1 METTECLISLACALL
16 LSGCVSLQV
25 AGQVQAGREAL
36 LRNNPT
42 QALTFLEQAVQTNP
56 QYVYEA
62 ASFREGVWTYL
73 GRAQYAT
80 GNLQDARRSFE
91 RALALHK
98 DDYLAR
104 LYLGLTLARAGDRSA
119 AALKQIE
126 SGLKGLRDWLQYMN
140 DTDPFDAFWDPLGEI
155 RSEIDKDLTM
165 ISAKDIGWTKLISSG
180 EWVGKRMEE
189 EIDKVRRDE
198 RRKYENDRDRA
209 PRVMSDLVVAP
220 SA

>member
-1 METTECLISLACALL
+1 METAECLGSLACMLL

-25 AGQVQAGREAL
+25 AGQVEAGRQAL
-36 LRNNPT
+36 LMNNPT
-42 QALTFLEQAVQTNP
+42 EALTHLEQAVQTNP

-62 ASFREGVWTYL
+62 ESFREGVWTYL
-73 GRAQYAT
+73 GRAQYET
-80 GNLQDARRSFE
+80 GNLEDARRSFE

-119 AALKQIE
+119 ALKQIA

-140 DTDPFDAFWDPLGEI
+140 DTYPFDAFWDPLGEI
-155 RSEIDKDLTM
+155 RSEIDKDLAM
-165 ISAKDIGWTKLISSG
+165 ISAKDIDWSKLISSG
-180 EWVGKRMEE
+180 ERVGKMMEE

-198 RRKYENDRDRA
+198 RRKYEEERDRR
-209 PRVMSDLVVAP
+209 PGVMSWLAVSSPA
-220 SA
+220 

>member
-1 METTECLISLACALL
+1 VETAECLVSLACVLL
-16 LSGCVSLQV
+16 LSGCASFQV
-25 AGQVQAGREAL
+25 AGQVQAGRQAL
-36 LRNNPT
+36 LMNNPT
-42 QALTFLEQAVQTNP
+42 QALTYLEQAVQTNP

-62 ASFREGVWTYL
+62 ESFREGVWTYL
-73 GRAQYAT
+73 GRAQYAM

-119 AALKQIE
+119 AVKQME

-140 DTDPFDAFWDPLGEI
+140 DTGPFDAFWDPLGEI
-155 RSEIDKDLTM
+155 RAEIDKDLAM
-165 ISAKDIGWTKLISSG
+165 ISTKDMDWPKLISSG
-180 EWVGKRMEE
+180 EWVGKMMEE

-198 RRKYENDRDRA
+198 RRKYEDERDR
-209 PRVMSDLVVAP
+209 PPGVMSRLAVSSPA
-220 SA
+220 

>member
-1 METTECLISLACALL
+1 METAECLVSLACVLL
-16 LSGCVSLQV
+16 LSGCASFQI
-25 AGQVQAGREAL
+25 AGQVQAGRQAL
-36 LRNNPT
+36 LMNNPT
-42 QALTFLEQAVQTNP
+42 QALTYLEQAVQTNP

-62 ASFREGVWTYL
+62 ESFREGVWTYL
-73 GRAQYAT
+73 GRAQYAM

-119 AALKQIE
+119 AVKQME

-140 DTDPFDAFWDPLGEI
+140 DTGPFDAFWDPLGEI
-155 RSEIDKDLTM
+155 RAEIDKDLAM
-165 ISAKDIGWTKLISSG
+165 ISTKDMDWPKLISSG
-180 EWVGKRMEE
+180 EWVGKMMEE

-198 RRKYENDRDRA
+198 RRKYEDERDR
-209 PRVMSDLVVAP
+209 PPGVMSRLAVSSPA
-220 SA
+220 

>member
-1 METTECLISLACALL
+1 VETAECLVSLACVLL
-16 LSGCVSLQV
+16 LSGCASFQI
-25 AGQVQAGREAL
+25 AGQVQAGRQAL
-36 LRNNPT
+36 LMNNPT
-42 QALTFLEQAVQTNP
+42 QALTYLEQAVQTNP

-62 ASFREGVWTYL
+62 ESFREGVWTYL
-73 GRAQYAT
+73 GRAQYAM

-119 AALKQIE
+119 AVKQME

-140 DTDPFDAFWDPLGEI
+140 DTGPFDAFWDPLGEI
-155 RSEIDKDLTM
+155 RAEIDKDLAM
-165 ISAKDIGWTKLISSG
+165 ISTKDMDWPKLISSG
-180 EWVGKRMEE
+180 EWVGKMMEE

-198 RRKYENDRDRA
+198 RRKYEDERDR
-209 PRVMSDLVVAP
+209 PPGVMSRLAVSSPA
-220 SA
+220 

>member
-1 METTECLISLACALL
+1 METAECWVSLAYVLL
-16 LSGCVSLQV
+16 LSGCASFQV
-25 AGQVQAGREAL
+25 AGQVQAGRQAL
-36 LRNNPT
+36 LMNNPT
-42 QALTFLEQAVQTNP
+42 QALTYLEQAVQTNP

-62 ASFREGVWTYL
+62 ESFREGVWTYL
-73 GRAQYAT
+73 GRAQYAM

-119 AALKQIE
+119 AVKQME

-140 DTDPFDAFWDPLGEI
+140 DTGPFDAFWDPLGEI
-155 RSEIDKDLTM
+155 RAEIDKDLAM
-165 ISAKDIGWTKLISSG
+165 ISTKDMDWPKLISSG
-180 EWVGKRMEE
+180 EWVGKMMEE

-198 RRKYENDRDRA
+198 RRKYEDERDR
-209 PRVMSDLVVAP
+209 PPGVMSRLAVSSPA
-220 SA
+220 

>member
-1 METTECLISLACALL
+1 M
-16 LSGCVSLQV
+16 
-25 AGQVQAGREAL
+25 
-36 LRNNPT
+36 NNPT
-42 QALTFLEQAVQTNP
+42 QALTYLEQAVQTNP

-62 ASFREGVWTYL
+62 ESFREGVWTYL
-73 GRAQYAT
+73 GRAQYAM

-119 AALKQIE
+119 AVKQME

-140 DTDPFDAFWDPLGEI
+140 DTGPFDAFWDPLGEI
-155 RSEIDKDLTM
+155 RAEIDKDLAM
-165 ISAKDIGWTKLISSG
+165 ISTKDMDWPKLISSG
-180 EWVGKRMEE
+180 KWVGKMMEE

-198 RRKYENDRDRA
+198 RRKYEDERDR
-209 PRVMSDLVVAP
+209 PPGVMSRLAVSSPA
-220 SA
+220 

>member
-1 METTECLISLACALL
+1 METAECLVSLACVLL
-16 LSGCVSLQV
+16 LSGCASFQV
-25 AGQVQAGREAL
+25 AGQVQAGRQAL
-36 LRNNPT
+36 LMNNPT
-42 QALTFLEQAVQTNP
+42 QALTYLEQAVPTNP
-56 QYVYEA
+56 QYVYA
-62 ASFREGVWTYL
+62 AESFREGVWTYL
-73 GRAQYAT
+73 GQAQYAT

-119 AALKQIE
+119 ALKQIE

-155 RSEIDKDLTM
+155 QSEIGKDLAM
-165 ISAKDIGWTKLISSG
+165 ISAKDIDWTKLISSG

-198 RRKYENDRDRA
+198 RRKYENERDRR
-209 PRVMSDLVVAP
+209 PGVMSQLVVSPTA
-220 SA
+220 

>member
-1 METTECLISLACALL
+1 METAECLVSLACLLL
-16 LSGCVSLQV
+16 LSGCASFQI
-25 AGQVQAGREAL
+25 AGQVQAGRQAL
-36 LRNNPT
+36 LMNNPT
-42 QALTFLEQAVQTNP
+42 QALTYLEQAVQTNP

-62 ASFREGVWTYL
+62 ESFREGVWTYL
-73 GRAQYAT
+73 GRAQYAM

-119 AALKQIE
+119 AVKQME

-140 DTDPFDAFWDPLGEI
+140 DTGPFDAFWDPLGEI
-155 RSEIDKDLTM
+155 RAEIDKDLAM
-165 ISAKDIGWTKLISSG
+165 ISTKDMDWPKLISSG
-180 EWVGKRMEE
+180 EWVGKMMEE

-198 RRKYENDRDRA
+198 RRKYEDERDR
-209 PRVMSDLVVAP
+209 PPGVMSWLAVSSPA
-220 SA
+220 